1 MKVDPEAGALKVS
14 RRLNGKWTNDTAV
27 IALTE
32 ADMDLSNSR
41 SFVSDTHM
49 EVEGAQP
56 PL

>member
-32 ADMDLSNSR
+32 ADMDLSNGR
-41 SFVSDTHM
+41 SSVSDAHM